1 MRDPARI
8 EVLLD
13 LIADVWRRHPD
24 YRLAQLLIN
33 AANPSEPCPEV
44 YHLEDDE
51 LAKKLEAYRSTYHP
65 D

>member
-13 LIADVWRRHPD
+13 LIADIWRRHPD
-24 YRLAQLLIN
+24 YRLTQLLIN
-33 AANPSEPCPEV
+33 VANPSDPCPEV
-44 YHLEDDE
+44 YYLEDDK
-51 LAKKLEAYRSTYHP
+51 LAEKLETFRDTYHP